1 MMRVTLLNEH
11 FWMMLTLWSKKIRP
25 MHSELLTK
33 LSSRFWKFHF
43 FTKNFRT
50 LTAKHFQNFPIQ
62 KVRKI
67 PSNAG
72 PYKNTLFKQTCYGK
86 ISRTHVWLCVKYQN
100 RKKETTKHLE
110 TFFFEKG
117 KNVRKIQ
124 SSIDTQDSNILQKQY
139 ADG

>member
-1 MMRVTLLNEH
+1 MMRETLLNEH
-11 FWMMLTLWSKKIRP
+11 FWMKLTLWKQKDKALHSK
-25 MHSELLTK
+25 LLTK
-33 LSSRFWKFHF
+33 LLSRFSKIPV

-50 LTAKHFQNFPIQ
+50 STAEHFRNSRIQ
-62 KVRKI
+62 KVWKI

-117 KNVRKIQ
+117 ESVRKIQ